1 MVATTTSTSEGWSS
15 RSAFI
20 LAAVGAAVG
29 LGNIWRFPTLA
40 GESGGGAFVIF
51 YIACVFL
58 LGLPLVLSE
67 VFIGK
72 AGQTDAVGSIR
83 RVAAQ
88 SKASP
93 SWAIFG
99 GVGALA
105 AFLIVSFYSVVAGWV
120 LYYAGIMGGDLV
132 QAILA
137 GDPFRGALAGE
148 SQDQIQQRLSDMFA
162 SPGLLLGVHFVFMGL
177 TLYIV
182 ARGVSSGIEK
192 AATYL
197 MPMFFV
203 LLVGITIYGAIV
215 GDLTD
220 TLAFLFTPDWSKLTP
235 AVMNSALGQALFSLS
250 LGVAGLI
257 TYGSYIKG
265 SDGLGGTAALI
276 AVADTGVALLAG
288 LMIFPVVFAV
298 GLDPAAGPTLVFQ
311 SLPFAFQSMPAGA
324 LIGFLFFILILV
336 AAVTSSISLLEVP
349 TAWGIGELGWKRGTS
364 ATVFGVGA
372 FLIGILCLL
381 GYNVLADVHPLGFWP
396 LFADLDILELRLE
409 RFGPGASRGLLHLRQ
424 AITPGTGPAIV
435 SQFRQRSGDLT
446 FHHHRRIVP
455 WAVLPSVRSL
465 AARIVFL
472 VFARI
477 PALVGHVDT
486 AAYRDLVVEHGD
498 LLVMRTPDGMRGI
511 EAEVDTPVSYPARQ
525 IPPHRSTADG
535 G

>member
-203 LLVGITIYGAIV
+203 LLVGLVLYGAIE
-215 GDLTD
+215 GDIGQAA
-220 TLAFLFTPDWSKLTP
+220 AFLFTPDWSKLTP
-235 AVMNSALGQALFSLS
+235 QVMNSALGQALFSLS

-257 TYGSYIKG
+257 TYGSYIKEG
-265 SDGLGGTAALI
+265 SGLGPTSALI
-276 AVADTGVALLAG
+276 AVADTCVALLAG
-288 LMIFPVVFAV
+288 LMIFPIVFAV

-311 SLPFAFQSMPAGA
+311 TLPFAFQTMPGGA
-324 LIGFLFFILILV
+324 LFGFLFFVLILA

-349 TAWGIGELGWKRGTS
+349 TAWGIGERGWSRPKS
-364 ATVFGVGA
+364 ALIFGGGA
-372 FLIGILCLL
+372 FLMGIACLL
-381 GYNVLADVHPLGFWP
+381 GYNVWADVRPLGFWS
-396 LFADLDILELRLE
+396 LFADTDILDTVDGFTGKVMLPVGALLTSIFIGWKADKNLLLTTTGLSPLAFGIW
-409 RFGPGASRGLLHLRQ
+409 RFLIAWLCPLAVAIILATGLFPSIL
-424 AITPGTGPAIV
+424 GT
-435 SQFRQRSGDLT
+435 
-446 FHHHRRIVP
+446 
-455 WAVLPSVRSL
+455 
-465 AARIVFL
+465 
-472 VFARI
+472 
-477 PALVGHVDT
+477 
-486 AAYRDLVVEHGD
+486 
-498 LLVMRTPDGMRGI
+498 
-511 EAEVDTPVSYPARQ
+511 
-525 IPPHRSTADG
+525 
-535 G
+535 